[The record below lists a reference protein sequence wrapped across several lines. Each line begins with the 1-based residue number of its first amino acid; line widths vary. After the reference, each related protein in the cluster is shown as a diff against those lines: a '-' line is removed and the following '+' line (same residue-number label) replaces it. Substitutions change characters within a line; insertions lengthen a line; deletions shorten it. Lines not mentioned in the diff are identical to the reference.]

1 MPLILSSFSS
11 SFPDVR
17 VLTDECRTAE
27 LAERLTN
34 GKLDLII
41 TFLDHSMEGFGM
53 EELFEET
60 VELAVPPKYREDV
73 EKAMADGKVDVRKLT
88 VPFISLHEGQQLRNA
103 LDILS
108 RGSIKPLYD
117 SDYQES
123 AMALVNHGFGVTLVP
138 SYWKLVDDRHELAY
152 YPLSIPAD
160 LPPDEKARLMAIIN
174 RRIGIFYR
182 KEQFLSEA
190 EKGYI
195 KAAKE
200 VCATIK

>member
-1 MPLILSSFSS
+1 
-11 SFPDVR
+11 
-17 VLTDECRTAE
+17 
-27 LAERLTN
+27 
-34 GKLDLII
+34 
-41 TFLDHSMEGFGM
+41 
-53 EELFEET
+53 
-60 VELAVPPKYREDV
+60 
-73 EKAMADGKVDVRKLT
+73 
-88 VPFISLHEGQQLRNA
+88 
-103 LDILS
+103 
-108 RGSIKPLYD
+108 
-117 SDYQES
+117 
-123 AMALVNHGFGVTLVP
+123 MALVNHGFGVTLVP
-138 SYWKLVDDRHELAY
+138 SYWKLVDDSHELAY